1 MIDTFESSIIEWNGL
16 GWASA
21 SFDELFAIERYDLF
35 TTHTFPNYRSTV
47 SIYNSTK
54 WVRSTLILGPNMSKE
69 LNAQIVTMKEISI
82 LIVPVVIMIMVVAM
96 MW

>member
-1 MIDTFESSIIEWNGL
+1 MIDTFGSSIIEWNGL

-35 TTHTFPNYRSTV
+35 TTHTFPNYAPQSV

-54 WVRSTLILGPNMSKE
+54 
-69 LNAQIVTMKEISI
+69 
-82 LIVPVVIMIMVVAM
+82 
-96 MW
+96 